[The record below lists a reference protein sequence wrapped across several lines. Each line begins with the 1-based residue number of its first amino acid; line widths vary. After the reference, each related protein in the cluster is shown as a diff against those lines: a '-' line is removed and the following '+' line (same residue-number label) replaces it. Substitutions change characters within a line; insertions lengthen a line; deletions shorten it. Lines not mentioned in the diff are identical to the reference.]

1 MEKRRYKVTL
11 VKYVRDAASCG
22 VDQDSRRF
30 SFDTMVRGTSR
41 IAKRWPFASD
51 IDQNAL
57 EDPSNF
63 YMSRF
68 FQFRQ
73 TGLHQYKSD
82 SLCVSRNIDVE
93 QRTKKKT
100 SAPINFIKN

>member
-1 MEKRRYKVTL
+1 M
-11 VKYVRDAASCG
+11 KYVRDAAKCG

-30 SFDTMVRGTSR
+30 SFDTLVSGTGH
-41 IAKRWPFASD
+41 IAKRRPFASD

-63 YMSRF
+63 YTSRY

-73 TGLHQYKSD
+73 TGSHKYKSD
-82 SLCVSRNIDVE
+82 FFMRYDISKCRAE
-93 QRTKKKT
+93 Y
-100 SAPINFIKN
+100 